1 MPNVGPE
8 DPCGVIRKNP
18 REEVLKTTSYHK
30 KYHTVGTFHTPAW
43 YLAFFFSGCGD
54 FNEMSPINLRHLN
67 T

>member
-18 REEVLKTTSYHK
+18 REEALKTTSYHK

-43 YLAFFFSGCGD
+43 YLAFFFFQGVVISMKCPPLILG
-54 FNEMSPINLRHLN
+54 I
-67 T
+67 